1 MPLSAGDTAPDFR
14 SSDQDGN
21 EIVLSEVAKKGFVAL
36 YFYPK
41 DETPGCTAEA
51 KCFRDNWDSLKSFKV
66 SVIGVSSDT
75 AERHKSFRD
84 HHSLQFPLI
93 SDTGRKLRKLYGAEG
108 LIIPAR
114 ITFLID
120 GNMKIRLVHNSQ
132 LNPKSHVEE
141 IKGFL
146 KGHADQDA
154 GQSDNAQ
161 NDRDQPNK

>member
-51 KCFRDNWDSLKSFKV
+51 KCFRDNWDSLKNFKV

-120 GNMKIRLVHNSQ
+120 DNMKIRLVHNSQ

-146 KGHADQDA
+146 KGHADQDT
-154 GQSDNAQ
+154 GQGDNAQ